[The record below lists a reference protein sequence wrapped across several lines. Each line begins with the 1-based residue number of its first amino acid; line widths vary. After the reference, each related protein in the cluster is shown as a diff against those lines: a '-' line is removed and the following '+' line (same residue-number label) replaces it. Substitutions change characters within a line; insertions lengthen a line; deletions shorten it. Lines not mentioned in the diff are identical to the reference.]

1 MDPQDIDLSQRIF
14 ILSKTYSVIKTYFA
28 HWKAIPDLEIDSLYN
43 MIIPRVSRASNRYEF
58 DLTMMEFLSQLQNGH
73 TWYTD
78 RWLELKYGKNFNFK
92 FTYLDEQWVI
102 LSSQDPKMT
111 PGDVIAS
118 INDEEFNMF
127 FNRKK
132 KYISAS
138 SIKAKK
144 DRFYRY
150 NYLFPK
156 QFSLTFDDGKTVDI
170 IQSKKQNSTKRQID
184 PLRPTHKSIKNKDI
198 HYIKIPSFRLPKYE
212 KEAIEFLQSYSGSKG
227 LIIDVR
233 ENTGGTTPLN
243 LISKLMDRPYRSWSV
258 STKLTLGVFRF
269 YSEFFKRLLE
279 GYDPLNE
286 GYSEINEKFQQYSYF
301 QDPHMLWHSS
311 YEKPIKECYKGKI
324 AILTDGVTGSGAE
337 DFVQPF
343 KDNNRAII
351 IGEKTRGSTGEP
363 YQYRFDNGITIYVGA
378 KRAYFPDGSK
388 FEGVGITPDFEISPT
403 IESLKEGKD
412 LVLERAISKL
422 S

>member
-14 ILSKTYSVIKTYFA
+14 ILSKTYSAIKTYFA

-58 DLTMMEFLSQLQNGH
+58 DLTMIEFLSQLQNGH

-198 HYIKIPSFRLPKYE
+198 FYIKIPSF
-212 KEAIEFLQSYSGSKG
+212 
-227 LIIDVR
+227 
-233 ENTGGTTPLN
+233 
-243 LISKLMDRPYRSWSV
+243 
-258 STKLTLGVFRF
+258 
-269 YSEFFKRLLE
+269 
-279 GYDPLNE
+279 
-286 GYSEINEKFQQYSYF
+286 
-301 QDPHMLWHSS
+301 
-311 YEKPIKECYKGKI
+311 
-324 AILTDGVTGSGAE
+324 
-337 DFVQPF
+337 
-343 KDNNRAII
+343 
-351 IGEKTRGSTGEP
+351 
-363 YQYRFDNGITIYVGA
+363 GITQI
-378 KRAYFPDGSK
+378 
-388 FEGVGITPDFEISPT
+388 
-403 IESLKEGKD
+403 
-412 LVLERAISKL
+412 
-422 S
+422 